1 MKDKSSLKFKNT
13 ALAIIIAIVFLPS
26 CKINPDSSRKNAE
39 QNGRVYKLRLNPDPN
54 TKYYYTIGD
63 ESNLIFE
70 VNDKKVENA
79 TKTNVDVYYSI
90 KKDSTGNF
98 LVSMDYDKIN
108 VYIKNGDD
116 KSEMDAAN
124 AQNSIN
130 PAEKMLGMVKEAK
143 LVAVVNSLGEVKSVT
158 GYNEMASKI
167 LAGFAPGDTYGRN
180 LAESRLKKLIDQ
192 GVIRNNI
199 ENLFKVFPD
208 SSVHVGDRW
217 KLSTREN
224 NDVGLRV
231 EYFYTLKDIQGN
243 HAFIYS
249 ESKITSDSSVSNL
262 MGYDVTAS
270 LSGEGEGE
278 YEVDL
283 KSSMLIKGKSSSK
296 INGTIEMIG
305 REIPMSIETKFQ
317 IDGKK

>member
-1 MKDKSSLKFKNT
+1 
-13 ALAIIIAIVFLPS
+13 
-26 CKINPDSSRKNAE
+26 
-39 QNGRVYKLRLNPDPN
+39 
-54 TKYYYTIGD
+54 
-63 ESNLIFE
+63 
-70 VNDKKVENA
+70 
-79 TKTNVDVYYSI
+79 
-90 KKDSTGNF
+90 
-98 LVSMDYDKIN
+98 MDYDKIN